1 MITVIFRK
9 VRIKREVKKFQSFIK
24 YRQVYWEE
32 DENKDFSIFLILTM
46 SYNMINIENENFM
59 SYTYV

>member
-46 SYNMINIENENFM
+46 SYHMINIETENFM
-59 SYTYV
+59 SYT